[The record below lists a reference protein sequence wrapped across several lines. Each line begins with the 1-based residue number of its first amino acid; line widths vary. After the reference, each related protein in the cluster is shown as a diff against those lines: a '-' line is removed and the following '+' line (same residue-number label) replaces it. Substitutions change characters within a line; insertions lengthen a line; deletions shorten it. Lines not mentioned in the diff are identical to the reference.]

1 VLRLSH
7 SITRNLFSQVNQI
20 VLGFTVWSNILQH
33 WRSVMVC
40 FNFSTKVLIEH
51 FCFLNLHVVEKCI
64 QVYGNFDVVIGKF
77 MHELLEYFTNFF
89 GKLQDIEPQVS
100 KSWLEFELQFPFCNV
115 GHIEASSPSNNAL
128 CLISRAKMDSSQ
140 RTKVWWVGVQ
150 GRHYNRAN
158 SISAFGGTQ
167 RKGAVATE

>member
-1 VLRLSH
+1 
-7 SITRNLFSQVNQI
+7 
-20 VLGFTVWSNILQH
+20 
-33 WRSVMVC
+33 MVC

-100 KSWLEFELQFPFCNV
+100 KS
-115 GHIEASSPSNNAL
+115 
-128 CLISRAKMDSSQ
+128 
-140 RTKVWWVGVQ
+140 
-150 GRHYNRAN
+150 
-158 SISAFGGTQ
+158 
-167 RKGAVATE
+167 